1 MSKRTQQLYICDLCD
16 YSSYYKG
23 NYKLHL
29 QSLKHV
35 NNSGGYTEG
44 MPEVDIGTADGGTDT
59 VGAVGPNDF
68 HCEFCNYITN
78 YKKDY
83 TRHMSSKKHETNVLI
98 VKNKMQPNQ
107 CNNCKKIYSS
117 HKNLWRHKRQCKKMG
132 ASPLVNINIASDDDT
147 DEDEEYCSEI
157 QQEQT
162 PPPGGFAIT
171 PELLLEVL
179 KQNKELQNVLI
190 EQHRSVSTINTNNIG
205 NTNNSHNSTVNKTFN
220 IQFFLNEHCKNA
232 IDIQQFVRMLDYSTA
247 NLEKN
252 MKLGYTGGITKMITD
267 GIQILPVE
275 ERPLHCSDEK
285 REKIYIRDNG
295 TWISGNES
303 KERLQQVIADIANN
317 NYNTFRRWVAENP
330 TCQKLDTP
338 AYQKFVTIYNG
349 VIGSRTDEEEA
360 KHVKK
365 ILSNIIDEITI
376 EKDKYLI

>member
-1 MSKRTQQLYICDLCD
+1 MKTLEATKQNL
-16 YSSYYKG
+16 
-23 NYKLHL
+23 
-29 QSLKHV
+29 
-35 NNSGGYTEG
+35 
-44 MPEVDIGTADGGTDT
+44 
-59 VGAVGPNDF
+59 
-68 HCEFCNYITN
+68 
-78 YKKDY
+78 
-83 TRHMSSKKHETNVLI
+83 
-98 VKNKMQPNQ
+98 QPNQ
-107 CNNCKKIYSS
+107 CSNCRKVYSS
-117 HKNLWRHKRQCKKMG
+117 KSSLCKHRRICKEG
-132 ASPLVNINIASDDDT
+132 IDNNEATEYYNSDDEL
-147 DEDEEYCSEI
+147 DENNESK
-157 QQEQT
+157 QENKS
-162 PPPGGFAIT
+162 FNIT

-190 EQHRSVSTINTNNIG
+190 EQNRNASAINTNIIG

-303 KERLQQVIADIANN
+303 KERLLQVIADIANN

-330 TCQKLDTP
+330 TCQTLDTP

-349 VIGSRTDEEEA
+349 VIGSRSDEEEA

-376 EKDKYLI
+376 EKEKYLR

>member
-1 MSKRTQQLYICDLCD
+1 MESKQTHFFCDKCE
-16 YSSYYKG
+16 
-23 NYKLHL
+23 
-29 QSLKHV
+29 
-35 NNSGGYTEG
+35 YT
-44 MPEVDIGTADGGTDT
+44 TS
-59 VGAVGPNDF
+59 
-68 HCEFCNYITN
+68 

-83 TRHMSSKKHETNVLI
+83 SVHLLSKKHKLAVNSDTNNEVYNCECCSYQTPHKYNYNLHLLTKKHETNVLI
-98 VKNKMQPNQ
+98 ANNKIQPNQ
-107 CNNCKKIYSS
+107 CNNCNKIYSS
-117 HKNLWRHKRQCKKMG
+117 QKNLWRHKKQCKKV
-132 ASPLVNINIASDDDT
+132 ADTIDLSEDDD
-147 DEDEEYCSEI
+147 DDDNENECSPDTHTQS

-162 PPPGGFAIT
+162 PPPGAFAIT

-190 EQHRSVSTINTNNIG
+190 EQNRNASAINTNIIG

-303 KERLQQVIADIANN
+303 KERLLQVIADIANN

-330 TCQKLDTP
+330 TCQTLDTP

-349 VIGSRTDEEEA
+349 VIGSRSDEEEA

-376 EKDKYLI
+376 EKEKYLR

>member
-1 MSKRTQQLYICDLCD
+1 MDNSLFVCEKCNYSTTSKYD
-16 YSSYYKG
+16 YNRHLSSKKHNSVDVKEHTCNYCNYVTPSLKYYK
-23 NYKLHL
+23 
-29 QSLKHV
+29 
-35 NNSGGYTEG
+35 
-44 MPEVDIGTADGGTDT
+44 I
-59 VGAVGPNDF
+59 
-68 HCEFCNYITN
+68 
-78 YKKDY
+78 
-83 TRHMSSKKHETNVLI
+83 HMSSKKHNNNVMMHN
-98 VKNKMQPNQ
+98 NKLNPNQ
-107 CNNCKKIYSS
+107 CKFCKKILSS
-117 HKNLWRHKRQCKKMG
+117 QSSLWRHKQTCN
-132 ASPLVNINIASDDDT
+132 ATIDLHEDDD
-147 DEDEEYCSEI
+147 DDNENECSPDTHTQT

-162 PPPGGFAIT
+162 PPPGAFAIT

-190 EQHRSVSTINTNNIG
+190 EQNRNASAINTNIIG

-303 KERLQQVIADIANN
+303 KERLLQVIADIANN

-330 TCQKLDTP
+330 TCQTLDTP

-349 VIGSRTDEEEA
+349 VIGSRSDEEEA

-376 EKDKYLI
+376 EKEKYLR